1 MALTVAKNY
10 PKTVGSFSHF
20 HTKPP
25 KGTNHALGENS
36 PNLVTLIANASLR
49 KSPQRYL
56 LRFALGPFERILN
69 SFWNDGDKII

>member
-1 MALTVAKNY
+1 VAKNY

-20 HTKPP
+20 HKPP
-25 KGTNHALGENS
+25 KGNNHALGE
-36 PNLVTLIANASLR
+36 NLVTLIANSSLR